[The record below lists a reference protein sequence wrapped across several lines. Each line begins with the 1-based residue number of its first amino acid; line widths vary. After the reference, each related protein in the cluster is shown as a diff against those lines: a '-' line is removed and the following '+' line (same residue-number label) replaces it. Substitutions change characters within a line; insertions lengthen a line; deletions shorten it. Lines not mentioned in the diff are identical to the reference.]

1 MKQIIIADDDPGV
14 RDVFGL
20 ILTQAGYF
28 VTLYSSGEVLL
39 NNQFTPP
46 NLFIID
52 KQLSGVDGLEVC
64 KFLKQNQGTKD
75 IPVLM
80 TSASPNAARIAGEAG
95 ADGFLEKPFKM
106 QALIKLIQDIL
117 RESN

>member
-1 MKQIIIADDDPGV
+1 MKSPIETFFMKQIIIADDDPGV

-80 TSASPNAARIAGEAG
+80 TSASPNAARM
-95 ADGFLEKPFKM
+95 PFKM

>member
-1 MKQIIIADDDPGV
+1 MKQIIIADDDPGI

-20 ILTQAGYF
+20 ILTRAGYY
-28 VTLYSSGEVLL
+28 VTLFSNGEVIL
-39 NNQFTPP
+39 NHEFTPP

-64 KFLKQNQGTKD
+64 KFLKQNQSTKN

-80 TSASPNAARIAGEAG
+80 TSASPNAARVAANAG
-95 ADGFLEKPFKM
+95 ADAFIEKPFKI
-106 QALIKLIQDIL
+106 QTLIKLIEQFIA
-117 RESN
+117 